1 MIRNGLKVV
10 AAVAVLGVAGCGGD
24 SNKALSYSDFGKKA
38 DEVCKTA
45 NATIKPI
52 GSKLTGK
59 ASTDAPTYDQLIPE
73 LQTARDNF
81 SKLKPPSELKANY
94 DNFLSITDQQIAKA
108 KEAQAAAKKGDQA
121 GYIGIIKSTQS
132 LGQQSN
138 LEASKLG
145 AAECAK

>member
-1 MIRNGLKVV
+1 MIRDGLKVV
-10 AAVAVLGVAGCGGD
+10 AAVAALGVAGCGGS

-38 DEVCKTA
+38 DEVCATA
-45 NATIKPI
+45 NAKVKPI
-52 GSKLTGK
+52 GTKITGK
-59 ASTDAPTYDQLIPE
+59 ASADAPVFDQLIPE

-81 SKLKPPSELKANY
+81 GKLKPPDALKANY

-108 KEAQAAAKKGDQA
+108 KEAQAAAKSGDQA
-121 GYIGIIKSTQS
+121 GYIGVIKATQS
-132 LGQQSN
+132 LAQQSN